1 MKTQGFVPLYFG
13 WSLGTLA
20 MSSLLNT
27 QTALLMAYLIS
38 VVGIAPAMVGSLIFI
53 AKLYDGVTDPLM
65 GVVSDRTRS
74 PLGRRRPYLLLGGVL
89 CALSVVAMFSIPD
102 LTGMALNAWVL
113 AVLILAAT
121 AYTIFNVPYMT
132 MPAEMVSDPYERSKL
147 MSYRV
152 AWISIGTFVGV
163 ALAPRMVAY
172 ARDDLGW
179 READAFQLMSMVAG
193 TIILVASV
201 ACFFATRNARATTQ
215 SRKRMPLI
223 EQARWA
229 IGNKPFMLLL
239 GIKYLGLFALSSTVA
254 ANIFFVRQVMQQSE
268 AIMLWYGLAY
278 MTGSLLALTPW
289 VLISRRLSKPHT
301 LALSAGL
308 AALANLTWFLS
319 GPSEPIWVYTLRG
332 MLLAASNGGMLL
344 MGQSLLPDVMEYD
357 YRRTGLRREGLYAG
371 LYSFIEKLAFATAP
385 LMLGILL
392 GQMGFVQG
400 LPRSAQQPESAL
412 LAITIAIAAV
422 PAVTNI
428 LKIVLALNLK
438 IPQLPE
444 PEEHASEQRNAS

>member
-1 MKTQGFVPLYFG
+1 MLF
-13 WSLGTLA
+13 
-20 MSSLLNT
+20 
-27 QTALLMAYLIS
+27 
-38 VVGIAPAMVGSLIFI
+38 
-53 AKLYDGVTDPLM
+53 
-65 GVVSDRTRS
+65 RS
-74 PLGRRRPYLLLGGVL
+74 
-89 CALSVVAMFSIPD
+89 
-102 LTGMALNAWVL
+102 
-113 AVLILAAT
+113 
-121 AYTIFNVPYMT
+121 FNVPYMS

-201 ACFFATRNARATTQ
+201 ACFFATRNARATTR

-308 AALANLTWFLS
+308 AALVNLTWFLS